1 MAKYYMVKTYTCYCG
16 EEVYHY
22 LKIEDNEMIE
32 SPKYMDIIYDWIGD
46 DAYDWWDDETCEE
59 FDGDYDAYL
68 GECGYD
74 IYEIT
79 KSEYEYDT
87 RNDI

>member
-1 MAKYYMVKTYTCYCG
+1 
-16 EEVYHY
+16 
-22 LKIEDNEMIE
+22 
-32 SPKYMDIIYDWIGD
+32 MDIIYDWLGD

-79 KSEYEYDT
+79 KGEYEYDT
-87 RNDI
+87 RSDKV